1 MKRHHVGRGTFVVAA
16 VAATAFIAAA
26 PLQPTDNTTAP
37 DPAGTAGMW
46 VHIDNETGDLQGGPD
61 ASVSAQLELDAD
73 LQNALRRDTEGLK
86 LIRHANGATSM
97 DLQGRYQS
105 VSVLHI
111 DENGVS
117 TICTDNETG
126 VEKARKGQITATP
139 EVK

>member
-1 MKRHHVGRGTFVVAA
+1 MKRHQVARGSFFVVAVA
-16 VAATAFIAAA
+16 ASAFVAAT
-26 PLQPTDNTTAP
+26 PLQPTDNARAL

-46 VHIDNETGDLQGGPD
+46 IHIDDETGELQAGPGAAAGID
-61 ASVSAQLELDAD
+61 IDAD
-73 LQNALRRDTEGLK
+73 TQNALRRDTEGLK

-126 VEKARKGQITATP
+126 VEKARRGLVAATP